1 MLSASSA
8 WSTWPAPAKLNLF
21 LRILGRRDDGY
32 HELQTVFQLLDWGDA
47 IHLRPRS
54 DNRLVLE
61 RGAPGVPPDQD
72 LGLRAA
78 RLLQRE
84 AGAGGADIRIQKRV
98 PSGAGL
104 GGGSSDAASVLVGLN
119 ALWNLGLDSDRL
131 AEIGLR
137 LGADVPVFV
146 RGQSA
151 WAEGLGERLT
161 PLALP
166 QRWYLLLFPPV
177 HVATAELFQSAELT
191 RNGERAT
198 IAGFVSEELTDN
210 AFTPLVRTMAPSV
223 DAALALLGR
232 YGAARMSGTGSTC
245 FLAFEDEATAI
256 SVAMACADRFSV
268 QVVRGVD
275 RSGLLDAVEQFAANA
290 RSAR

>member
-1 MLSASSA
+1 MSKT
-8 WSTWPAPAKLNLF
+8 WSVWPAPAKLNLF

-32 HELQTVFQLLDWGDA
+32 HELQTVFQLLDWGDSVF
-47 IHLRPRS
+47 LRPRS
-54 DNRLVLE
+54 DSRLVLE
-61 RGAPGVPPDQD
+61 RGAPGVPPDLD

-84 AGAGGADIRIQKRV
+84 AGAGGADIRIEKQI
-98 PSGAGL
+98 PFGAGL

-119 ALWNLGLDSDRL
+119 ALWNLGLDQDQL
-131 AEIGLR
+131 AGIGLE

-151 WAEGLGERLT
+151 WAEGLGECLT

-177 HVATAELFQSAELT
+177 QIATAELFRSPELT

-198 IAGFVSEELTDN
+198 ITGFVSQELMDN
-210 AFTPLVRTMAPSV
+210 AFTPLVRAMAPSV
-223 DAALALLGR
+223 DSALTLLER
-232 YGAARMSGTGSTC
+232 FGAARMSGTGSTC
-245 FLAFEDEATAI
+245 FLAFDTEAGARA
-256 SVAMACADRFSV
+256 VALECADRFPV
-268 QVVRGVD
+268 RVVRGVD
-275 RSGLLDAVEQFAANA
+275 RSSLTEALARFSTGSRMVE
-290 RSAR
+290 